1 MTADRITV
9 AELQEL
15 LAAGQAV
22 TVLDVRS
29 PSDVDWEIPGSI
41 HVDAYD
47 DLQFGRLGPLAVLD
61 LPPGPVVT
69 VCGVGRTAA
78 IATHLLRVNGLEA
91 LTLDGGMRSWSLAW
105 NTTQTTISD
114 CQVVQVRRT
123 GKGCLSYIVESQSEA
138 IVIDASVDP
147 EVYVRLL
154 SERGWRLV
162 AVADTHIHADHL
174 SRSRQLANREG
185 AGLWLPTQNR
195 ALYPF
200 RPVADGDRIAFG
212 AAALVAM
219 NTPGHTDEST
229 TYLLDKTAAFTGDTL
244 FLNSVG
250 RPDLEGGTRQQLA
263 YRARLLHMSVSRL
276 LQLPEATQVFPGHV
290 SEAIPFDGRMLGTT
304 VGTIRDTV
312 ALARLEE
319 AAFVQ
324 AVLARIPPNPPNHS
338 RIVEFNERGELP
350 GDPSELEAGANR
362 CAIA

>member
-1 MTADRITV
+1 M
-9 AELQEL
+9 
-15 LAAGQAV
+15 
-22 TVLDVRS
+22 
-29 PSDVDWEIPGSI
+29 
-41 HVDAYD
+41 
-47 DLQFGRLGPLAVLD
+47 
-61 LPPGPVVT
+61 
-69 VCGVGRTAA
+69 GRTAA
-78 IATHLLRVNGLEA
+78 IATNLLRANGVEA

-105 NTTQTTISD
+105 NTAQTRISG

-138 IVIDASVDP
+138 IVIDASVDSD
-147 EVYVRLL
+147 VYVRLL
-154 SERGWRLV
+154 RERGWRLV

-174 SRSRQLANREG
+174 SRSRQLAHRQG
-185 AGLWLPTQNR
+185 AALWLPTQDR

-200 RPVADGDRIAFG
+200 RPVAAGDRIVFG
-212 AAALVAM
+212 STALVAM
-219 NTPGHTDEST
+219 RTPGHTAEST
-229 TYLLDKTAAFTGDTL
+229 TYLLDNTAAFTGDTL

-250 RPDLEGGTRQQLA
+250 RPDLEVGTRQERA
-263 YRARLLHMSVSRL
+263 PRARLLHMSVSRL
-276 LQLPEATQVFPGHV
+276 LQLPLATQVFPGHV

-319 AAFVQ
+319 AAFVH

-350 GDPSELEAGANR
+350 GDPSELEAGANH

>member
-1 MTADRITV
+1 MTADRISV
-9 AELQEL
+9 RELQGL
-15 LAAGQAV
+15 LAAGQPV

-47 DLQFGRLGPLAVLD
+47 DLQSGRLGPLAVLD

-78 IATHLLRVNGLEA
+78 IATRLLRVNGVEA

-105 NTTQTTISD
+105 NTAQTTISG

-123 GKGCLSYIVESQSEA
+123 GKGCLSYIVESQSKA
-138 IVIDASVDP
+138 IVIDPSVDP

-174 SRSRQLANREG
+174 SRSRQLAHLEG
-185 AGLWLPTQNR
+185 ATLVLPTQDR
-195 ALYPF
+195 AQYPF
-200 RPVADGDRIAFG
+200 RPVADGDRIVFG
-212 AAALVAM
+212 STALVAM
-219 NTPGHTDEST
+219 RTPGHTAEST
-229 TYLLDKTAAFTGDTL
+229 TYLLFNTAAFTGDTL

-250 RPDLEGGTRQQLA
+250 RPDLESGTRQERA
-263 YRARLLHMSVSRL
+263 SRARLLHMSVSRL

>member
-1 MTADRITV
+1 M
-9 AELQEL
+9 
-15 LAAGQAV
+15 
-22 TVLDVRS
+22 
-29 PSDVDWEIPGSI
+29 
-41 HVDAYD
+41 
-47 DLQFGRLGPLAVLD
+47 
-61 LPPGPVVT
+61 

-78 IATHLLRVNGLEA
+78 IATELLRANGVET

-105 NTTQTTISD
+105 NSATTTISG
-114 CQVVQVRRT
+114 CKVIQVRRT
-123 GKGCLSYIVESQSEA
+123 GKGCLSYIVESRSEA

-147 EVYVRLL
+147 DVYVRLL

-162 AVADTHIHADHL
+162 AVTDTHIHAHHL
-174 SRSRQLANREG
+174 SRSRQLAHLEG
-185 AGLWLPTQNR
+185 AALLLPTQNR
-195 ALYPF
+195 AQYPF
-200 RPVADGDRIAFG
+200 RPVADSDRIVFG
-212 AAALVAM
+212 STALVAM
-219 NTPGHTDEST
+219 RTPGHTDEST
-229 TYLLDKTAAFTGDTL
+229 TYLLDDTAAFTGDTL

-250 RPDLEGGTRQQLA
+250 RPDLDGGTRQERA
-263 YRARLLHMSVSRL
+263 SRARLLHMSVSRL

-319 AAFVQ
+319 AVFVQ